1 MMQRRAQRL
10 LVALSV
16 LAACKPDA
24 SDDDGAD
31 TGTTAADPSS
41 GGGEDSSS
49 SSTAPL
55 DDSSDSGT
63 DSDGG
68 TDTGTEAIDCDA
80 VPVITYDTFGKGFL
94 ASYCN
99 GCHGGHVVDRQ
110 DAPASAVFDTHEQVL
125 QWTSQILARR
135 TPPEGVMPMPPNG
148 GVTPDDDERLRIWL
162 TCWP

>member
-1 MMQRRAQRL
+1 MRQRRAQRL
-10 LVALSV
+10 LVVLAV
-16 LAACKPDA
+16 LAACKQDA
-24 SDDDGAD
+24 NDDDGAD
-31 TGTTAADPSS
+31 TGTTASDPSS
-41 GGGEDSSS
+41 GGGEDTG
-49 SSTAPL
+49 STGGTL
-55 DDSSDSGT
+55 DDASGSG
-63 DSDGG
+63 SDGG
-68 TDTGTEAIDCDA
+68 SDTGTDAVDCDA

-99 GCHGGHVVDRQ
+99 GCHGGQVVDRQ
-110 DAPASAVFDTHEQVL
+110 DAPAAAVFDTHEQVL